1 VRGDDWCQRCQLWS
15 IRSDSC
21 RFSLVV
27 RLVEMLLKT
36 ILVFYISILYQMHKI
51 RDWVWYW
58 QNNICKYWGLISRCA
73 WLLLFMH

>member
-36 ILVFYISILYQMHKI
+36 ILVFILVSFIKCTRFVIEYGTDKITYASIE
-51 RDWVWYW
+51 V
-58 QNNICKYWGLISRCA
+58 
-73 WLLLFMH
+73 